1 MSKYIPPSQRQ
12 PPTQQ
17 TISQCTEEKAPKKR
31 HYDASE
37 VEKEEEFPSLATAC
51 KAFVNPKMSFASIM
65 KKVEEK
71 PKPLEN
77 PYKPGWIYIKH
88 VKQDYLETDEHSALK
103 PKSLIKFI
111 EGPPVPIDEYYLSID
126 YDQQHSDYLFNKRI
140 AKMQEEQDRS
150 IDTLGDLS
158 PYWNTPDV
166 LEVFYQNYGQEQQAN
181 SDDEDDY
188 SSNESNLNYDAIIY
202 SE

>member
-12 PPTQQ
+12 KPQQQQQ
-17 TISQCTEEKAPKKR
+17 TFSQPTEEKALKKR
-31 HYDASE
+31 HYE
-37 VEKEEEFPSLATAC
+37 EQQPQKEDFPSLATEC
-51 KAFVNPKMSFASIM
+51 KAFINPAMSFASIM

-77 PYKPGWIYIKH
+77 PYKPGWLYIKR
-88 VKQDYLETDEHSALK
+88 VKQG
-103 PKSLIKFI
+103 KSSSIQFI

-126 YDQQHSDYLFNKRI
+126 EEQQHSNYLFNKNI

-150 IDTLGDLS
+150 INTLGDLS
-158 PYWNTPDV
+158 PYWNMPDV
-166 LEVFYQNYGQEQQAN
+166 LEVFYQNYGEEQQHN

-188 SSNESNLNYDAIIY
+188 SSSNESNAHYDTIVY
-202 SE
+202 SD

>member
-17 TISQCTEEKAPKKR
+17 TISQSTEEKAPKKR
-31 HYDASE
+31 HYE
-37 VEKEEEFPSLATAC
+37 EQKEEEFPSLTIAC
-51 KAFVNPKMSFASIM
+51 NAFINPTMSFASIM

-71 PKPLEN
+71 LKPLEN
-77 PYKPGWIYIKH
+77 PYKPGWLYIKR
-88 VKQDYLETDEHSALK
+88 VKQDYLQIDKDNHNILK
-103 PKSLIKFI
+103 PKSLIQFI

-140 AKMQEEQDRS
+140 ASMQEEQDRS

-158 PYWNTPDV
+158 PYWGQPDV
-166 LEVFYQNYGQEQQAN
+166 LEVFYQNYGQEHQNN
-181 SDDEDDY
+181 SDDEDNY
-188 SSNESNLNYDAIIY
+188 SSSNESNGNYDALVY
-202 SE
+202 SD